1 VDSFE
6 WNKIAG
12 WVLGAALSVLGLVII
27 TGMIY
32 KPVNP
37 AKPGYIVE
45 GVEEVASA
53 GPAAVADKPV
63 AFYLASADAAKG
75 EVVFKKCQSC
85 HNAVKGGPAG
95 IGPNLWGVIGGPHA
109 HMVGFGYSDA
119 MSGTKSKEWDFV
131 GINAWL
137 TNPKAYIAGNK
148 MSFAG
153 LSKPEERAQV
163 IAYLNTQSDK
173 PLPLPPVPVETAAAP
188 APGAVAG
195 AVKGA
200 SPAAAPT
207 QSKLAVDTK
216 PAASAATTA
225 IKEAAGKVAIK

>member
-1 VDSFE
+1 MDSFE

-12 WVLGAALSVLGLVII
+12 WVLGAALSVLALVIV

-32 KPVNP
+32 KPVTP

-53 GPAAVADKPV
+53 GPAAVADKPI
-63 AFYLASADAAKG
+63 AFYLASADATKG

-109 HMVGFGYSDA
+109 HMVGFGYSEA
-119 MSGTKSKEWDFV
+119 MAGTKDKQWDFD

-153 LSKPEERAQV
+153 LAKPEERAQV

-173 PLPLPPVPVETAAAP
+173 PLPLPPVPAETAAAP
-188 APGAVAG
+188 APEAVVG

-200 SPAAAPT
+200 SPAEAST
-207 QSKLAVDTK
+207 DSKLAVDTK
-216 PAASAATTA
+216 AGGGAATTA
-225 IKEAAGKVAIK
+225 TKDAAGKAALK

>member
-1 VDSFE
+1 MDSFE

-12 WVLGAALSVLGLVII
+12 WVLGAALSVLALVIV
-27 TGMIY
+27 TGMIF
-32 KPVNP
+32 KPVLP
-37 AKPGYIVE
+37 AKPGYVVE

-63 AFYLASADAAKG
+63 AFYLASADTAKG
-75 EVVFKKCQSC
+75 EVIFKKCQSC

-109 HMVGFGYSDA
+109 HMAGFAYSDA
-119 MSGTKSKEWDFV
+119 MSATKGKTWDFD

-153 LSKPEERAQV
+153 LGKPEERAEV

-173 PLPLPPVPVETAAAP
+173 PLPLPPVPAETAAAP
-188 APGAVAG
+188 APEAVAG

-200 SPAAAPT
+200 SPAEAPT
-207 QSKLAVDTK
+207 NSKLAVDTK
-216 PAASAATTA
+216 PGGGAATTDVKA
-225 IKEAAGKVAIK
+225 AAGKAAIK

>member
-1 VDSFE
+1 MDSFE
-6 WNKIAG
+6 WNKVAG
-12 WVLGAALSVLGLVII
+12 WVLGATLSVLALVIV
-27 TGMIY
+27 TGMIF

-53 GPAAVADKPV
+53 GPAAVAEKPI
-63 AFYLASADAAKG
+63 AFYLASADTTKG
-75 EVVFKKCQSC
+75 EAIFKKCQSC

-109 HMVGFGYSDA
+109 HMAGFGYSAA
-119 MSGTKSKEWDFV
+119 MAATHDKAWDFD

-153 LSKPEERAQV
+153 LSKPEERAEV
-163 IAYLNTQSDK
+163 IAYLDTQSDK
-173 PLPLPPVPVETAAAP
+173 PVPLPPVPADTAAAP
-188 APGAVAG
+188 APAAVAS

-207 QSKLAVDTK
+207 PSKLAVDTK
-216 PAASAATTA
+216 PGGDAAATDLKA
-225 IKEAAGKVAIK
+225 AAGKAAIK